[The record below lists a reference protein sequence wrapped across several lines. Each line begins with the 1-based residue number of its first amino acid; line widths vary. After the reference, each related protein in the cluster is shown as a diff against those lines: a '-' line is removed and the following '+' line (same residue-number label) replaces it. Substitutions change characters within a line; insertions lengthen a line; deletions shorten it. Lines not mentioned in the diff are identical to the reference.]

1 MDQSLPMRRGIPL
14 LGNSLERKLIKP
26 CLLFFLLFCFFSLT
40 AGAQQRITGKVLSG
54 DTAVTG
60 ATIQVKGKS
69 TYSVTDANG
78 NFSVDA
84 SPNATLII
92 SSVGY
97 ITKEV
102 NVGNN
107 ATLSVQLQ
115 SEAQILGDV
124 VVVGYG
130 TQKKSTLT
138 GSVSTVSG
146 AEITK
151 SPSPNITSSLQGRLP
166 GLIANQRN
174 GVPGRDDPNILIRG
188 TGSVPPPGASFNDLL
203 NLNAPLVIIDGVP
216 RDNMGRLNPED
227 IESISVLKDGSAA
240 IYGARA
246 ANGVILITTKRG
258 VKGKADFSLS
268 YNYAI
273 NNPTKVPDML
283 DAATFAEVYNE
294 GVFYRAGR
302 NPANY
307 TPQYTNDQIQKFRDG
322 SDPILNPNT
331 DWADIMLHES
341 HLKNLNLQVNGGS
354 DKVRYLVSFG
364 SLQQDG
370 NFTNNTML
378 YKQYNFRTKVEIE
391 LLKNFTVGANISG
404 IIKNG
409 RYPAA
414 PAGGNPGSL
423 DFPGILGANPTIV
436 AIYPNGL
443 IGPGRLNQNALLQD
457 QRGYIKLNDNP
468 LYSTFTGTYVVP
480 FIKGLKVDGSFN
492 YDMRNQFRKD
502 WEIPFYYYEYNTITK
517 NYDKKKNSSLAN
529 PQLTDRYDR
538 WSTVL
543 SNVRLSYDRTFQ
555 SVHHVAAMVG
565 WEQQQNKFSYVSA
578 TRRNFLS
585 PAIDQIDQGS
595 SAAADQGT
603 GGSASKTAYNNYLGR
618 VNYDFKSKY
627 LLEFLFRYDGSQIF
641 PENKRYGFFP
651 AVSAGWRLSEEDW
664 FQTALP
670 VVDQLKIRASYGE
683 LGNDRVG
690 SYNYLQ
696 SFFIG
701 NNYVFG
707 TSDAPGI
714 YASLLS
720 NPNITWERAKKTDLG
735 LEAQLW
741 KGKLGID
748 FTYWTQKRDN
758 ILYRRNLSV
767 PATFGFPT
775 LPFENLG
782 KVNSHGF
789 ELVLTNRGNIGGQV
803 SYNVSGNVAYNI
815 SKAVFLDEVPPS
827 RAYQKLT
834 GAPVFTGLYYKADG
848 IFHDAG
854 ELAKYPHDANTQI
867 GDLRIVDMDHND
879 TIDARDQYR
888 APFTTIPK
896 YVFGLNTNFQYKN
909 FDLNIFFQGQA
920 GVKNYDDRAAALGET
935 DFTNASVWRATDR
948 WSPTNT
954 GGSKPRAAAYQPGNT
969 DFFLFDASF
978 VRLKTVELGYNIPGS
993 LLAKTK
999 AIKALRVYVSAF
1011 NLATW
1016 SKEIKF
1022 ADPEFNGSF
1031 FNYPPSRIINFGGT
1045 IKF

>member
-1 MDQSLPMRRGIPL
+1 MDQCLLIRRGL
-14 LGNSLERKLIKP
+14 LLLRNSLGPKLKKP
-26 CLLFFLLFCFFSLT
+26 RLLILFLFCFFSF
-40 AGAQQRITGKVLSG
+40 AASAQQRITGKVTSG
-54 DTAVTG
+54 DTAVVG
-60 ATIQVKGKS
+60 ATIEVKGKS

-84 SPNATLII
+84 SPNSTLVIT
-92 SSVGY
+92 SVGY
-97 ITKEV
+97 ITREV
-102 NVGNN
+102 KVGNST
-107 ATLSVQLQ
+107 TLSVQLQ
-115 SEAQILGDV
+115 SEAQVLGDV

-151 SPSPNITSSLQGRLP
+151 SPSPNVTSSLQGRLP

-258 VKGKADFSLS
+258 VKGRADFSLS
-268 YNYAI
+268 YDYAI
-273 NNPTKVPDML
+273 NNPTKIPDML
-283 DAATFAEVYNE
+283 DAATFATVYNE

-307 TPQYTNDQIQKFRDG
+307 TPQYTDAQIQKFKDG

-331 DWADIMLHES
+331 NWADIMVHES
-341 HLKNLNLQVNGGS
+341 HMKNLNLQVNGGS
-354 DKVRYLVSFG
+354 DKVRYLLSFG
-364 SLQQDG
+364 SLQQNG

-378 YKQYNFRTKVEIE
+378 YKQYNFRAKVDIE

-404 IIKNG
+404 ILKNG

-423 DFPGILGANPTIV
+423 DFPGVLGANPTIV

-480 FIKGLKVDGSFN
+480 FIKGLKLDGSFN

-502 WEIPFYYYEYNTITK
+502 WEIPFYYYEFNTNTN

-538 WSTVL
+538 WTTSLT
-543 SNVRLSYDRTFQ
+543 NVRISYDRTFMN
-555 SVHHVAAMVG
+555 VHHLAAMAG
-565 WEQQQNKFSYVSA
+565 WEQQQNSFSYTSA

-603 GGSASKTAYNNYLGR
+603 GGSASKSAYNNYFGR

-627 LLEFLFRYDGSQIF
+627 LLEFVFRNDGSQIF
-641 PENKRYGFFP
+641 PQGNRYHFFP
-651 AVSAGWRLSEEDW
+651 GVSAGWRLSEEDW
-664 FQTALP
+664 FQTAAP
-670 VVDQLKIRASYGE
+670 FVDQLKLRASYGE

-690 SYNYLQ
+690 TYQFLQ

-701 NNYVFG
+701 QNYVFG
-707 TSDAPGI
+707 TTDAPGI
-714 YASLLS
+714 YASLLA
-720 NPNITWERAKKTDLG
+720 NPAITWERAQKTDIG
-735 LEAQLW
+735 LEASLW
-741 KGKLGID
+741 KGKLGVD
-748 FTYWTQKRDN
+748 FTYWTQKRNN

-767 PATFGFPT
+767 PTTFGFPQ
-775 LPFENLG
+775 LPYENLG
-782 KVNSHGF
+782 KVNSHGY
-789 ELVLTNRGNIGGQV
+789 ELVLTTRGNIGSKV
-803 SYNVSGNVAYNI
+803 TYSLSGNVSYNI

-827 RAYQKLT
+827 RDYQKLT

-848 IFHDAG
+848 IFHNQG
-854 ELAKYPHDANTQI
+854 ELDKYPHNANQQI
-867 GDLRIVDMDHND
+867 GDIRIVDLDGNGK
-879 TIDARDQYR
+879 IDADDQYR

-896 YVFGLNTNFQYKN
+896 YVFGFNSNFAYKN
-909 FDLNIFFQGQA
+909 FDLTVFFQGQA

-935 DFTNASVWRATDR
+935 DFTNASVWRAKDR
-948 WSPTNT
+948 WSPTNVN
-954 GGSKPRAAAYQPGNT
+954 GSKPRAAAYQPGNT

-978 VRLKTVELGYNIPGS
+978 VRLKTVEFGYNIPGS

-999 AIKALRVYVSAF
+999 AIKGLRIYVSAF

-1016 SKEIKF
+1016 AKDIKF

-1031 FNYPPSRIINFGGT
+1031 FNYPPSRIINFGGS